1 MYTVYIGEY
10 GLYRFFMSYSV
21 RDLSTNNRC
30 EFMCMQYVH
39 RFMVYVNVFVC
50 KQFLLCTI

>member
-1 MYTVYIGEY
+1 MVYTDFSCRI
-10 GLYRFFMSYSV
+10 SV
-21 RDLSTNNRC
+21 HDLSTNNRY
-30 EFMCMQYVH
+30 EYMCMQYVH

>member
-1 MYTVYIGEY
+1 MVYTDFSCCI
-10 GLYRFFMSYSV
+10 SV

-30 EFMCMQYVH
+30 EYMCMQYVH
-39 RFMVYVNVFVC
+39 RFMLYVNVFVC